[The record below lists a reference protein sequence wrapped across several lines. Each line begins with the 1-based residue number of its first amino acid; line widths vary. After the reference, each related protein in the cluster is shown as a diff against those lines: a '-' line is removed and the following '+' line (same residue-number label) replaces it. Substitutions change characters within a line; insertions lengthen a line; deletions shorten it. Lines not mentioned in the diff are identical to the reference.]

1 MLHCG
6 YVSHELWSLIFAA
19 GISVIG
25 TGGLMGAGKAMPMKV
40 SPLST
45 RIRNGTLL
53 MLAIALVLGIIALP
67 KVYSLGGAIRTT
79 LYRNYVSI
87 EAAQHMNAAMAATQL
102 AQRDG
107 TLSEVLAANR
117 NEFMHWIGVELADI
131 TEVGESELAN
141 EIQRHGRALFDELQR
156 EPNVRRD
163 QDFLMLRGLL
173 DDLVRM
179 NKQAMFRADSRATL
193 MGKRLAYEY
202 AGGLAL
208 LFLIGIALSFSV
220 AWTISKPLAELTDR
234 LRSFSLRGPSLRL
247 SEQPIAELQAVAQ
260 EFNRMAERLEEFD
273 KLNVDRLIYEKS
285 KTEAIIESLEDGI
298 VMIDTRGIVAHINEL
313 AAIILGVEREAA
325 LGSPFDDLD
334 SSHSHYLRIRAAVED
349 MRGPSEGRQVEID
362 LHVRGRDHTY
372 VLKAVPLRQDQGPS
386 FGTILILQDI
396 TYLRDKDRARA
407 NLVATLS
414 HELKTPLTSLALA
427 AELLDRSRSNLDP
440 KQCEWIVT
448 IREEA
453 ARMRQLADSLL
464 GVAHG
469 EAAAIAVRR
478 LALNFGE
485 LVNSVVKTFAI
496 QAEQKQVR
504 LVAQITPGDLA
515 VTGDPI
521 KLSWVVSNLVGN
533 ALRYTPAGG
542 TIIVSAQHGNDGVR
556 LVVRDSGPGIAPQ
569 IRDHLFERFA
579 QWSPN
584 GVQAGAGGLG
594 LAIVKDIV
602 EGHGGRIFVESSAG
616 GSEFTVE
623 LPAGTYDGQTAH
635 S

>member
-1 MLHCG
+1 MNA
-6 YVSHELWSLIFAA
+6 SP
-19 GISVIG
+19 IS
-25 TGGLMGAGKAMPMKV
+25 
-40 SPLST
+40 S

-53 MLAIALVLGIIALP
+53 MLAIALLLGILALP
-67 KVYSLGGAIRTT
+67 KVYRLGGAIRTT
-79 LYRNYVSI
+79 LYRNYISI
-87 EAAQHMNAAMAATQL
+87 EAAQHMTAALDATQV

-107 TLSEVLAANR
+107 TLSEVLEANGR
-117 NEFMHWIGVELADI
+117 EFAHWIGVELNDI

-141 EIQRHGRALFDELQR
+141 DISRRGRALFEALKLD
-156 EPNVRRD
+156 PVTRRD
-163 QDFLMLRGLL
+163 GDFAALRGQLNE
-173 DDLVRM
+173 LVRM
-179 NKQAMFRADSRATL
+179 NKQAMFRADSRASQ
-193 MGKRLAYEY
+193 MGKRLSYEY

-208 LFLIGIALSFSV
+208 LFLIGIALSWTL
-220 AWTISKPLAELTDR
+220 AWTISKPLDELTDR

-247 SEQPIAELQAVAQ
+247 AEQPIAELQAVAQ

-298 VMIDTRGIVAHINEL
+298 VMIDTRGVVAHINEL
-313 AAIILGVEREAA
+313 AAIILGVERESA

-334 SSHSHYLRIRAAVED
+334 SSHPHYLRIRAALAETHGRNDV
-349 MRGPSEGRQVEID
+349 RQVEID

-372 VLKAVPLRQDQGPS
+372 VLKAVPLRQAQGPS

-427 AELLDRSRSNLDP
+427 AELLDRSKANLEP
-440 KQCEWIVT
+440 KQCEWVTTIV
-448 IREEA
+448 EEA

-478 LALNFGE
+478 VPLNFSE
-485 LVNSVVKTFAI
+485 LVASVVKTFAI
-496 QAEQKQVR
+496 QAEQK
-504 LVAQITPGDLA
+504 LVKLQTRIAAPELRIM
-515 VTGDPI
+515 GDPI

-533 ALRYTPAGG
+533 ALRYTPGGG
-542 TIIVSAQHGNDGVR
+542 TITVCAQPAEDCVQLKVS
-556 LVVRDSGPGIAPQ
+556 DSGPGIAPQ

-584 GVQAGAGGLG
+584 GFEAGAGGLG

-602 EGHGGRIFVESSAG
+602 EGHGGRIFVESSPG

-623 LPAGTYDGQTAH
+623 LPAGTYDGQAAH

>member
-1 MLHCG
+1 MNAVG
-6 YVSHELWSLIFAA
+6 NSSIE
-19 GISVIG
+19 IG
-25 TGGLMGAGKAMPMKV
+25 GATSAGKAAAMKV
-40 SPLST
+40 TPLSS

-53 MLAIALVLGIIALP
+53 MLAIALALGVLALP

-79 LYRNYVSI
+79 LYRNYISI
-87 EAAQHMNAAMAATQL
+87 EAAQHMTAALDATQL

-107 TLSEVLAANR
+107 RLKAVLGANR
-117 NEFMHWIGVELADI
+117 SEFMHWIGIELNDI
-131 TEVGESELAN
+131 TEVGEADLAHD
-141 EIQRHGRALFDELQR
+141 IQRQGQALFDELEHHPATRR
-156 EPNVRRD
+156 ES
-163 QDFLMLRGLL
+163 DFAVLRGRLNE
-173 DDLVRM
+173 LVRI

-193 MGKRLAYEY
+193 MSERLAYEY

-208 LFLIGIALSFSV
+208 LFLFGIALSWTL

-247 SEQPIAELQAVAQ
+247 GEQPIAELQGVAQ

-313 AAIILGVEREAA
+313 ASIILGVEREAA

-334 SSHSHYLRIRAAVED
+334 SSHPHYLRIRSAVSE
-349 MRGPSEGRQVEID
+349 MRGRADSRQVEID
-362 LHVRGRDHTY
+362 LHVRGRDHTF
-372 VLKAVPLRQDQGPS
+372 VLKAVPLRQAQGQS

-427 AELLDRSRSNLDP
+427 AELLDRSKANLEP
-440 KQCEWIVT
+440 KQCEWVATIV
-448 IREEA
+448 EEG

-478 LALNFGE
+478 VALNFSD
-485 LVNSVVKTFAI
+485 LVSSVVKSLAI
-496 QAEQKQVR
+496 QAEQKQVK
-504 LVAQITPGDLA
+504 LQTQIAGPELG
-515 VTGDPI
+515 VMGDPI

-533 ALRYTPAGG
+533 ALRYTPGGG
-542 TIIVSAQHGNDGVR
+542 TITVSAQRWEDGVR
-556 LVVRDSGPGIAPQ
+556 LRVRDSGPGIAPQ

-584 GVQAGAGGLG
+584 GFEAGAGGLG

-623 LPAGTYDGQTAH
+623 LPAGTYDVQTAH

>member
-1 MLHCG
+1 M
-6 YVSHELWSLIFAA
+6 
-19 GISVIG
+19 ISADNSVNG
-25 TGGLMGAGKAMPMKV
+25 TGVATARRKTDTMKV
-40 SPLST
+40 SPLSS

-53 MLAIALVLGIIALP
+53 MLAIALILGIIALP

-79 LYRNYVSI
+79 LYRNYISI
-87 EAAQHMNAAMAATQL
+87 EAAQHMNAALSATQL

-107 TLSEVLAANR
+107 TLKQVLSANR
-117 NEFMHWIGVELADI
+117 NKFMHWIGVELSDI
-131 TEVGESELAN
+131 TEVGEAELAHD
-141 EIQRHGRALFDELQR
+141 IDRRGQALFDALERDPNTRRETDFIELHGR
-156 EPNVRRD
+156 
-163 QDFLMLRGLL
+163 L
-173 DDLVRM
+173 DELVRI
-179 NKQAMFRADSRATL
+179 NKEAMFRADSRAA
-193 MGKRLAYEY
+193 MISERLAYEF
-202 AGGLAL
+202 AGGLAA
-208 LFLIGIALSFSV
+208 LFLIGIALSWTL
-220 AWTISKPLAELTDR
+220 AWTISKPLDELTDR

-247 SEQPIAELQAVAQ
+247 GEQPIAELQAVAQ

-313 AAIILGVEREAA
+313 ASIILGVEREAA

-334 SSHSHYLRIRAAVED
+334 SSHPHYLRIRAAVAEMHGRAD
-349 MRGPSEGRQVEID
+349 SRQVEVD
-362 LHVRGRDHTY
+362 LHVRGRDHTF
-372 VLKAVPLRQDQGPS
+372 VLKAVPLRQAQGPS

-427 AELLDRSRSNLDP
+427 AELLERSRASLDP
-440 KQCEWIVT
+440 KQCEWVAT

-453 ARMRQLADSLL
+453 DRMRQLADSLL

-469 EAAAIAVRR
+469 EAGAIAVRR
-478 LALNFGE
+478 VALNFSD
-485 LVNSVVKTFAI
+485 LVTSVVKSFAI
-496 QAEQKQVR
+496 QAEQKQVK
-504 LVAQITPGDLA
+504 LETQIAGPDLA
-515 VTGDPI
+515 LMGDPI

-533 ALRYTPAGG
+533 ALRYTPSGG
-542 TIIVSAQHGNDGVR
+542 TIMVCAQRWEDGVR
-556 LVVRDSGPGIAPQ
+556 LRVRDSGPGIAPQ

-584 GVQAGAGGLG
+584 GFEAGAGGLG

-623 LPAGTYDGQTAH
+623 LPAGTYDVQSAH

>member
-1 MLHCG
+1 MIPAQNVVIAG
-6 YVSHELWSLIFAA
+6 GAEIADAGGNMQAPSL
-19 GISVIG
+19 SN
-25 TGGLMGAGKAMPMKV
+25 
-40 SPLST
+40 

-53 MLAIALVLGIIALP
+53 MLAIALVLGILALP
-67 KVYSLGGAIRTT
+67 KVYLLGSAIRTT
-79 LYRNYVSI
+79 LYRNYISI
-87 EAAQHMNAAMAATQL
+87 EAAQHMNAALTAVQL

-107 TLSEVLAANR
+107 TLNQVLAGNR
-117 NEFMHWIGVELADI
+117 REFMYWIGVELNDI
-131 TEVGESELAN
+131 TEVGEAELAHDI
-141 EIQRHGRALFDELQR
+141 EWRGRALFDGLAADPQK
-156 EPNVRRD
+156 RRD
-163 QDFLMLRGLL
+163 RDFTALRGRL

-179 NKQAMFRADSRATL
+179 NKQAMFRADSRASVL
-193 MGKRLAYEY
+193 SKRLAYEY
-202 AGGLAL
+202 AAGLAL
-208 LFLIGIALSFSV
+208 LFLIGIALSWTLAF
-220 AWTISKPLAELTDR
+220 TISKPLAELTDR

-247 SEQPIAELQAVAQ
+247 GPQPIAELQAVAQ

-298 VMIDTRGIVAHINEL
+298 VMVDPRGIVAHINEL
-313 AAIILGVEREAA
+313 ACIILGVEREAA

-334 SSHSHYLRIRAAVED
+334 SSHPHYLRVRAAVAG
-349 MRGPSEGRQVEID
+349 MREPGARQVEIE

-372 VLKAVPLRQDQGPS
+372 VLKSAPLRQDHGPS

-427 AELLDRSRSNLDP
+427 AELLERSGGNLDSR
-440 KQCEWIVT
+440 QREWVAT

-453 ARMRQLADSLL
+453 GRMRLLADSLL

-478 LALNFGE
+478 VELNFSD
-485 LVNSVVKTFAI
+485 LVSSVVRSFGI
-496 QAEQKQVR
+496 QAEQKQVSLR
-504 LVAQITPGDLA
+504 CEIAAPDLHLR
-515 VTGDPI
+515 GDPI

-542 TIIVSAQHGNDGVR
+542 TISVCAQRCDGAVR
-556 LVVRDSGPGIAPQ
+556 LAVRDSGPGIAPQ

-579 QWSPN
+579 QWNPN
-584 GVQAGAGGLG
+584 GFEAGAGGLG

-602 EGHGGRIFVESSAG
+602 EGHGGRIFVDSSAA

-623 LPAGTYDGQTAH
+623 LPVGPCDGQAAH

>member
-1 MLHCG
+1 M
-6 YVSHELWSLIFAA
+6 
-19 GISVIG
+19 
-25 TGGLMGAGKAMPMKV
+25 KAT
-40 SPLST
+40 PLGS

-53 MLAIALVLGIIALP
+53 MLAIALILGVIALP
-67 KVYSLGGAIRTT
+67 RVYRLGGAIRST
-79 LYRNYVSI
+79 LYANYVSI
-87 EAAQHMNAAMAATQL
+87 EAAQHMTAALDATQL

-107 TLSEVLAANR
+107 TLSQVLAANR
-117 NEFMHWIGVELADI
+117 RAFMHWIDIELADI
-131 TEVGESELAN
+131 TETGEDRLAHD
-141 EIQRHGRALFDELQR
+141 IKWRAQALFDALK
-156 EPNVRRD
+156 RD
-163 QDFLMLRGLL
+163 PKSRLDRDFDALRGRL
-173 DDLVRM
+173 DELVRI
-179 NKQAMFRADSRATL
+179 NKQAMFRADSRANQ

-208 LFLIGIALSFSV
+208 LFILGIALSWTL

-247 SEQPIAELQAVAQ
+247 GEQPIAELQAVAQ

-273 KLNVDRLIYEKS
+273 QLNVDRLIYEKS

-298 VMIDTRGIVAHINEL
+298 VMVDTRGIVAHINEL

-334 SSHSHYLRIRAAVED
+334 SNHPHYLRVRAALAE
-349 MRGPSEGRQVEID
+349 MRGRADGRQVEID

-396 TYLRDKDRARA
+396 TYLRDQDRARA

-427 AELLDRSRSNLDP
+427 AELLDRSSGNLDVRRR
-440 KQCEWIVT
+440 EWVET

-453 ARMRQLADSLL
+453 GRMRQLTESLL
-464 GVAHG
+464 GLAHG
-469 EAAAIAVRR
+469 EAGAIAIRR
-478 LALNFGE
+478 VGFDLCDM
-485 LVNSVVKTFAI
+485 VNSVVKSFAI
-496 QAEQKQVR
+496 QAEQKQVK
-504 LVAQITPGDLA
+504 LYTEDAAPHLS
-515 VTGDPI
+515 VTGDPV

-533 ALRYTPAGG
+533 ALRYTPGG
-542 TIIVSAQHGNDGVR
+542 GAITVR
-556 LVVRDSGPGIAPQ
+556 VQPCEDFVRIQVRDSGPGIAPE

-579 QWSPN
+579 QWRPN
-584 GVQAGAGGLG
+584 GLEAGSGGLG

-616 GSEFTVE
+616 GSEFTVD
-623 LPAGTYDGQTAH
+623 LPAGTYDGQTADR
-635 S
+635 

>member
-1 MLHCG
+1 M
-6 YVSHELWSLIFAA
+6 
-19 GISVIG
+19 
-25 TGGLMGAGKAMPMKV
+25 KA
-40 SPLST
+40 SPLSS

-53 MLAIALVLGIIALP
+53 MLAMALVLGVIALP
-67 KVYSLGGAIRTT
+67 KIFSLGGAIRTT
-79 LYRNYVSI
+79 LYRNYLSI
-87 EAAQHMNAAMAATQL
+87 EAAQHMEAVLTAAQL

-107 TLSEVLAANR
+107 TLYQGLGANR
-117 NEFMHWIGVELADI
+117 KEFARWINVELGDI
-131 TEVGESELAN
+131 TEVGESELARD
-141 EIQRHGRALFDELQR
+141 IQARGNALFDGLAR
-156 EPNVRRD
+156 DPGTRRD
-163 QDFLMLRGLL
+163 NEFDAVRGRL
-173 DDLVRM
+173 DDLVQM
-179 NKQAMFRADSRATL
+179 NKEAMFRADSRSTE

-208 LFLIGIALSFSV
+208 LFLIGIALSWTL
-220 AWTISKPLAELTDR
+220 AWTISKPLAELTER

-247 SEQPIAELQAVAQ
+247 AEQPIAELQAVAQ

-285 KTEAIIESLEDGI
+285 KTETIIESLEDGI

-313 AAIILGVEREAA
+313 ASIILGVERESA

-334 SSHSHYLRIRAAVED
+334 SSHPHYLRIRAALAEMHGRNDV
-349 MRGPSEGRQVEID
+349 RQVETD

-372 VLKAVPLRQDQGPS
+372 VLKAVPLRQAQGPS

-396 TYLRDKDRARA
+396 TYLRDKDRARV

-427 AELLDRSRSNLDP
+427 AELLDRSKDKLDP
-440 KQCEWIVT
+440 KQREWVT
-448 IREEA
+448 TIGEEA
-453 ARMRQLADSLL
+453 ARMRQLAESLL

-469 EAAAIAVRR
+469 EANAIAVRR
-478 LALNFGE
+478 VALNFAD
-485 LVNSVVKTFAI
+485 LVESVIKTFAI
-496 QAEQKQVR
+496 QAEQKHINLQTR
-504 LVAQITPGDLA
+504 IAAPELGLM
-515 VTGDPI
+515 GDPI

-533 ALRYTPAGG
+533 ALRYTPEGG
-542 TIIVSAQHGNDGVR
+542 TITVCAQPGEDGVQ
-556 LVVRDSGPGIAPQ
+556 LKVRDSGPGIAPQ

-579 QWSPN
+579 QWNPN
-584 GVQAGAGGLG
+584 GFEPGVGGLG

-602 EGHGGRIFVESSAG
+602 EGHGGRIFVESSTD

-623 LPAGTYDGQTAH
+623 LPAGNFDGQVAH

>member
-1 MLHCG
+1 M
-6 YVSHELWSLIFAA
+6 
-19 GISVIG
+19 
-25 TGGLMGAGKAMPMKV
+25 KA
-40 SPLST
+40 SPLSS

-53 MLAIALVLGIIALP
+53 MLAIALAAGMIALP
-67 KVYSLGGAIRTT
+67 KVYRLGGAIRTT
-79 LYRNYVSI
+79 LYRNYISI
-87 EAAQHMNAAMAATQL
+87 EAAQHMHAALSAVQL

-107 TLSEVLAANR
+107 HLSMFLEPNR
-117 NEFMHWIGVELADI
+117 EKFMHWIGVELGDI
-131 TEVGESELAN
+131 TENGETELAN
-141 EIQRHGRALFDELQR
+141 DIEQRGQRLFEALKR
-156 EPNVRRD
+156 EPNTRRD
-163 QDFLMLRGLL
+163 VEFEQLGGRL

-179 NKQAMFRADSRATL
+179 NKQAMFRADSRASQ
-193 MGKRLAYEY
+193 MGERLAYEY

-208 LFLIGIALSFSV
+208 LFLIGIALSWTLS
-220 AWTISKPLAELTDR
+220 WTIAKPLAELTDR

-247 SEQPIAELQAVAQ
+247 GEQKIAELAEVAS

-298 VMIDTRGIVAHINEL
+298 VMIDPKGIVAHINEL

-334 SSHSHYLRIRAAVED
+334 SSHPHYLRIRSALQDTRVSPD
-349 MRGPSEGRQVEID
+349 VRQVEVD
-362 LHVRGRDHTY
+362 LHVRGRDHTF
-372 VLKAVPLRQDQGPS
+372 VLKPVPLRQAEGPS

-396 TYLRDKDRARA
+396 TYLRDKDRART

-427 AELLDRSRSNLDP
+427 AELLDRGRASLDP
-440 KQCEWIVT
+440 RQGELVDT

-464 GVAHG
+464 GLAHG
-469 EAAAIAVRR
+469 EPAAIAVRR
-478 LALNFGE
+478 ATLDFSQLAG
-485 LVNSVVKTFAI
+485 SVVKSFGI
-496 QAEQKQVR
+496 QAEQKQVH
-504 LVAQITPGDLA
+504 LEALIGGPGLR
-515 VTGDPI
+515 VMGDPV

-533 ALRYTPAGG
+533 ALRYTPCGG
-542 TIIVSAQHGNDGVR
+542 TITISVQPSESGVR
-556 LVVRDSGPGIAPQ
+556 LRVRDSGPGIAPQ

-579 QWSPN
+579 QWNPN
-584 GVQAGAGGLG
+584 GFEAGPGGLG
-594 LAIVKDIV
+594 LSIVKDIV
-602 EGHGGRIFVESSAG
+602 EAHGGRIFVESSAG

-623 LPAGTYDGQTAH
+623 LPAGTYDGQFAH

>member
-1 MLHCG
+1 
-6 YVSHELWSLIFAA
+6 
-19 GISVIG
+19 
-25 TGGLMGAGKAMPMKV
+25 MKV
-40 SPLST
+40 SPLAS
-45 RIRNGTLL
+45 RIRNGSLL
-53 MLAIALVLGIIALP
+53 MLAIALILGVIALP
-67 KVYSLGGAIRTT
+67 RVYRLGGAIRAT

-87 EAAQHMNAAMAATQL
+87 EAAQHMTAALDSTQL

-107 TLSEVLAANR
+107 TLPQVLSANR
-117 NEFMHWIGVELADI
+117 SVFMHWIDIELGDI
-131 TEVGESELAN
+131 TEVGEEKLARDIKWRANAIFDALQRDPKQPRDSEFDAL
-141 EIQRHGRALFDELQR
+141 RGRLDEL
-156 EPNVRRD
+156 VRT
-163 QDFLMLRGLL
+163 
-173 DDLVRM
+173 
-179 NKQAMFRADSRATL
+179 NKQAMFRADSRANQ

-208 LFLIGIALSFSV
+208 LFIIGIALSWTL

-247 SEQPIAELQAVAQ
+247 GEQPIAELQAVAQ
-260 EFNRMAERLEEFD
+260 EFNRMAERLAEFD

-313 AAIILGVEREAA
+313 AAIILGLEREAA

-334 SSHSHYLRIRAAVED
+334 SNHPHYLRIRSALAE
-349 MRGPSEGRQVEID
+349 MRGRANGRQVEID

-372 VLKAVPLRQDQGPS
+372 VLKAVPLRQEQGPS

-427 AELLDRSRSNLDP
+427 ADLLDRSAGNLDSR
-440 KQCEWIVT
+440 QREWLAT
-448 IREEA
+448 ISEEI
-453 ARMRQLADSLL
+453 ARMRQLAESLL
-464 GVAHG
+464 GLAHG
-469 EAAAIAVRR
+469 EAGAIAVRR
-478 LALNFGE
+478 LEFDLSDV
-485 LVNSVVKTFAI
+485 VNSVVKSFAI
-496 QAEQKQVR
+496 QAEQKQVK
-504 LVAQITPGDLA
+504 LSTETTAAHLS
-515 VTGDPI
+515 VTGDPV

-533 ALRYTPAGG
+533 ALRYTPGG
-542 TIIVSAQHGNDGVR
+542 GAITVR
-556 LVVRDSGPGIAPQ
+556 LQACEDFVRLQVRDSGPGIAPE

-579 QWSPN
+579 QWRPN
-584 GVQAGAGGLG
+584 GLEAGSGGLG

-616 GSEFTVE
+616 GSEFTVD
-623 LPAGTYDGQTAH
+623 LPAGSYDGQTAD

>member
-1 MLHCG
+1 MN
-6 YVSHELWSLIFAA
+6 
-19 GISVIG
+19 
-25 TGGLMGAGKAMPMKV
+25 V
-40 SPLST
+40 SPLSS

-53 MLAIALVLGIIALP
+53 MLAIALVLGMIALP
-67 KVYSLGGAIRTT
+67 RVYLLGGAIRTT
-79 LYRNYVSI
+79 LYRNYISI
-87 EAAQHMNAAMAATQL
+87 EAAQHMNAALAATQL

-107 TLSEVLAANR
+107 KLKDVLEANR
-117 NEFMHWIGVELADI
+117 TEFMHWIGVELGDI
-131 TEVGESELAN
+131 TEVGEAELAHD
-141 EIQRHGRALFDELQR
+141 IAQRGQSLFAELARDPNTRRDSEFDIVRGRLDEL
-156 EPNVRRD
+156 VRI
-163 QDFLMLRGLL
+163 
-173 DDLVRM
+173 
-179 NKQAMFRADSRATL
+179 NKEAMFRADSRATM

-208 LFLIGIALSFSV
+208 LFLIGIALSWTL

-247 SEQPIAELQAVAQ
+247 GEQRVAELQAVAQ

-273 KLNVDRLIYEKS
+273 QLNVDRLIYEKS

-313 AAIILGVEREAA
+313 ATIILGVERDAA

-334 SSHSHYLRIRAAVED
+334 SSHPHYLRIRAAFED
-349 MRGPSEGRQVEID
+349 MRTRPDGRQMEIE
-362 LHVRGRDHTY
+362 LHVRGRDHTF
-372 VLKAVPLRQDQGPS
+372 VLKAVPLRQEQGPS
-386 FGTILILQDI
+386 FGIILILQDI

-427 AELLDRSRSNLDP
+427 AELLDRSKANLDA
-440 KQCEWIVT
+440 KQCEWLAT
-448 IREEA
+448 IREEVT
-453 ARMRQLADSLL
+453 RMRQLADSLL

-469 EAAAIAVRR
+469 EGAAIAVRR
-478 LALNFGE
+478 VALNFSD
-485 LVNSVVKTFAI
+485 LVSSVVKTFGI
-496 QAEQKQVR
+496 QAEQKQIK
-504 LVAQITPGDLA
+504 LQLQIAAPDLGLI
-515 VTGDPI
+515 GDPV

-533 ALRYTPAGG
+533 ALRYTPNGG
-542 TIIVSAQHGNDGVR
+542 TITVCAEPCEDGVR
-556 LVVRDSGPGIAPQ
+556 LRVRDSGPGIAPQ

-584 GVQAGAGGLG
+584 GFEAGTGGLG

-623 LPAGTYDGQTAH
+623 LPAGTYDAQTAH

>member
-1 MLHCG
+1 MFSADNGLYRAGG
-6 YVSHELWSLIFAA
+6 YDPAA
-19 GISVIG
+19 RKI
-25 TGGLMGAGKAMPMKV
+25 TMKV
-40 SPLST
+40 SPLSS

-53 MLAIALVLGIIALP
+53 MLAIALVAGVIALP
-67 KVYSLGGAIRTT
+67 RVYLLGGAIRTT
-79 LYRNYVSI
+79 LYRNYISI
-87 EAAQHMNAAMAATQL
+87 EAAQHMNAALAASQL

-107 TLSEVLAANR
+107 TLKAVRAANR
-117 NEFMHWIGVELADI
+117 REFMHWIGVELGDI
-131 TEVGESELAN
+131 TEAGESELAHD
-141 EIQRHGRALFDELQR
+141 IQRRGKTLFDELER
-156 EPNVRRD
+156 DPTTRRD
-163 QDFLMLRGLL
+163 TEFDALRGRL
-173 DDLVRM
+173 DELVRI

-193 MGKRLAYEY
+193 MSERLAYEY

-208 LFLIGIALSFSV
+208 LFLIGIALAWTL
-220 AWTISKPLAELTDR
+220 AWTISKPLAELTER

-247 SEQPIAELQAVAQ
+247 GEQRVAELQAVAQ

-334 SSHSHYLRIRAAVED
+334 SSHPHYLRIRAAVEE
-349 MRGPSEGRQVEID
+349 MRSRPEARQVEID

-372 VLKAVPLRQDQGPS
+372 VLKAVPLRQAQGPS

-427 AELLDRSRSNLDP
+427 AELLDRSKSNLDA
-440 KQCEWIVT
+440 KQCEWLTT
-448 IREEA
+448 IREEV

-469 EAAAIAVRR
+469 EGAAIAVRR
-478 LALNFGE
+478 TALNFSD
-485 LVNSVVKTFAI
+485 LVSSVVKSFGI
-496 QAEQKQVR
+496 QAEQKQIK
-504 LVAQITPGDLA
+504 LQLQIAAPQLD
-515 VTGDPI
+515 VMGDPV

-533 ALRYTPAGG
+533 ALRYTPSGG
-542 TIIVSAQHGNDGVR
+542 SITVCAEPGPDGAR
-556 LVVRDSGPGIAPQ
+556 LRVRDSGPGIAPQ
-569 IRDHLFERFA
+569 IRNHLFERFA

-584 GVQAGAGGLG
+584 GFEAGAGGLG

-623 LPAGTYDGQTAH
+623 LPAGTYDAQTAR

>member
-1 MLHCG
+1 M
-6 YVSHELWSLIFAA
+6 
-19 GISVIG
+19 
-25 TGGLMGAGKAMPMKV
+25 KA
-40 SPLST
+40 SPLSS

-53 MLAIALVLGIIALP
+53 MLSIALVLGIIALP
-67 KVYSLGGAIRTT
+67 RVYRLGGAIRTT
-79 LYRNYVSI
+79 LYRNYISI
-87 EAAQHMNAAMAATQL
+87 EAAQHMNAALSATQL

-107 TLSEVLAANR
+107 TLKDVLAANR
-117 NEFMHWIGVELADI
+117 NEFMHWIDVELGDI
-131 TEVGESELAN
+131 TEVGEAELAHDI
-141 EIQRHGRALFDELQR
+141 ERRGAALLDALGGDAKAQRDSEFTELRGRLDEL
-156 EPNVRRD
+156 VRI
-163 QDFLMLRGLL
+163 
-173 DDLVRM
+173 

-193 MGKRLAYEY
+193 MGQRLSYEY

-208 LFLIGIALSFSV
+208 LFLIGIALSWTL

-247 SEQPIAELQAVAQ
+247 GEQHVAELQAVAQ

-313 AAIILGVEREAA
+313 ATIILGVEREAA

-334 SSHSHYLRIRAAVED
+334 SSHPHYLRIRAAVDD
-349 MRGPSEGRQVEID
+349 MRARPDARQVEVD

-396 TYLRDKDRARA
+396 TYLRDKDRARV

-427 AELLDRSRSNLDP
+427 AELLDRSRTSLDQ
-440 KQCEWIVT
+440 KQCEWVDT

-469 EAAAIAVRR
+469 EGGAIAIRR
-478 LALNFGE
+478 VALNFSD
-485 LVNSVVKTFAI
+485 LVSSVVKTFAI
-496 QAEQKQVR
+496 QVEQKQVK
-504 LVAQITPGDLA
+504 LKTMIAAPDLA
-515 VTGDPI
+515 VVGDPV

-542 TIIVSAQHGNDGVR
+542 TITVYAQPQDGGVQ
-556 LVVRDSGPGIAPQ
+556 LKVRDSGPGIAAQ

-584 GVQAGAGGLG
+584 GFEAGAGGLG
-594 LAIVKDIV
+594 LAIAKDIV
-602 EGHGGRIFVESSAG
+602 EGHGGRIFVESSAE

-623 LPAGTYDGQTAH
+623 LPAGSYDGQVAH

>member
-1 MLHCG
+1 M
-6 YVSHELWSLIFAA
+6 
-19 GISVIG
+19 
-25 TGGLMGAGKAMPMKV
+25 KA
-40 SPLST
+40 SPLSS

-53 MLAIALVLGIIALP
+53 MLSIALVLGIIALP
-67 KVYSLGGAIRTT
+67 RVYRLGGAIRTT
-79 LYRNYVSI
+79 LYRNYISI
-87 EAAQHMNAAMAATQL
+87 EAAQHMNAALSATQL

-107 TLSEVLAANR
+107 TLKDVLAANR
-117 NEFMHWIGVELADI
+117 NEFMHWIDVELGDI
-131 TEVGESELAN
+131 TEVGEAELAHDI
-141 EIQRHGRALFDELQR
+141 ERRGAALFDALGGDAKAQR
-156 EPNVRRD
+156 DSE
-163 QDFLMLRGLL
+163 FTELRGRL
-173 DDLVRM
+173 DELVRI

-193 MGKRLAYEY
+193 MGQRLSYEY

-208 LFLIGIALSFSV
+208 LFLIGIALSWTL

-247 SEQPIAELQAVAQ
+247 GEQHVAELQAVAQ

-313 AAIILGVEREAA
+313 ATIILGVEREAA

-334 SSHSHYLRIRAAVED
+334 SSHPHYLRIRAAVDD
-349 MRGPSEGRQVEID
+349 MRARPDARQVEVD

-396 TYLRDKDRARA
+396 TYLRDKDRARV

-427 AELLDRSRSNLDP
+427 AELLDRSRTSLDQ
-440 KQCEWIVT
+440 KQCEWVDT

-469 EAAAIAVRR
+469 EGGAIAIRR
-478 LALNFGE
+478 VALNFSD
-485 LVNSVVKTFAI
+485 LVSSVVKTFAI
-496 QAEQKQVR
+496 QVEQKQVK
-504 LVAQITPGDLA
+504 LKTMIAAPDLA
-515 VTGDPI
+515 VVGDPV

-542 TIIVSAQHGNDGVR
+542 TITVYAQPQDGGVQ
-556 LVVRDSGPGIAPQ
+556 LKVRDSGPGIAAQ

-584 GVQAGAGGLG
+584 GFEAGAGGLG
-594 LAIVKDIV
+594 LAIAKDIV
-602 EGHGGRIFVESSAG
+602 EGHGGRIFVESSAE

-623 LPAGTYDGQTAH
+623 LPAGTYDVQAAH

>member
-1 MLHCG
+1 MK
-6 YVSHELWSLIFAA
+6 AA
-19 GISVIG
+19 
-25 TGGLMGAGKAMPMKV
+25 
-40 SPLST
+40 PLSS

-53 MLAIALVLGIIALP
+53 MLAIALVAGIIALP
-67 KVYSLGGAIRTT
+67 RVYRLGGAIRTT

-87 EAAQHMNAAMAATQL
+87 EAAQHMHAALNAARL

-107 TLSEVLAANR
+107 RLTAVLAANR
-117 NEFMHWIGVELADI
+117 NEFMQWINVELGDI
-131 TEVGESELAN
+131 TEVGEIDLARD
-141 EIQRHGRALFDELQR
+141 IQVRGQRLFDELGR
-156 EPNVRRD
+156 DWSVRHDD
-163 QDFLMLRGLL
+163 QFDQLSGRL

-179 NKQAMFRADSRATL
+179 NKQAMFRADSRATQ
-193 MGKRLAYEY
+193 MGERLAYEY

-208 LFLIGIALSFSV
+208 LFLIGIALSWTLS
-220 AWTISKPLAELTDR
+220 WTISKPLAELTDR

-247 SEQPIAELQAVAQ
+247 GEQPIAELQEVAS
-260 EFNRMAERLEEFD
+260 EFNRMAERLEQFD

-298 VMIDTRGIVAHINEL
+298 VMIDPKGIVAHINEL

-334 SSHSHYLRIRAAVED
+334 SSHPHYLRLRSALQDSRIAPDV
-349 MRGPSEGRQVEID
+349 RQVEVD

-372 VLKAVPLRQDQGPS
+372 VLKPVPLRHAQGSS

-396 TYLRDKDRARA
+396 TFLRDKDRART

-427 AELLDRSRSNLDP
+427 AELLDRGRASLEPRQSELVD
-440 KQCEWIVT
+440 T

-453 ARMRQLADSLL
+453 GRMRQLADSLL
-464 GVAHG
+464 GLAHG
-469 EAAAIAVRR
+469 EPAAITIRR
-478 LALNFGE
+478 VELDFSE
-485 LVNSVVKTFAI
+485 LVASVVKSFGI
-496 QAEQKQVR
+496 QAEQKRVR
-504 LVAQITPGDLA
+504 LEALIGGPGLR
-515 VTGDPI
+515 VLGDPV
-521 KLSWVVSNLVGN
+521 KLSWMVSNLVGN
-533 ALRYTPAGG
+533 ALRYTPWGG
-542 TIIVSAQHGNDGVR
+542 TIMISAQPSEHGVR

-569 IRDHLFERFA
+569 IRDHIFERFA
-579 QWSPN
+579 QWNPN
-584 GVQAGAGGLG
+584 GLEAGSGGLG

-602 EGHGGRIFVESSAG
+602 EAHGGRIFVESSTG

-623 LPAGTYDGQTAH
+623 LPAGTYDGQVAH